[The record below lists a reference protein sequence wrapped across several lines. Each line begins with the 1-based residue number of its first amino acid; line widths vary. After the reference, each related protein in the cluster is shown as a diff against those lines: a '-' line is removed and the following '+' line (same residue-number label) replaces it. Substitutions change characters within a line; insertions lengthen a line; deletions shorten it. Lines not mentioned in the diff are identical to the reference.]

1 MMADLARIKRN
12 VAKMAAQNAPE
23 ADIDGYIASEG
34 VSIDDVRNF
43 KATDAAPAGAK
54 PGSKEYADW
63 ALAQVKAG
71 KSVPQVSAAPEYRA
85 PQPTSP
91 LDQLMAGYTSAVDA
105 IPIAGPTIMGGLNK
119 AKAALHG
126 TTEETIAAE
135 NARLEEANPV
145 ASTAGTV
152 AGTVLP
158 FMGAGLIPGVGRALG
173 MTGGLTSRVGFGAL
187 SGAGIG
193 AADAKARGASNEE
206 AAIAGGIG
214 LGVGGALPLAARGL
228 QKLITPAAASRGT
241 TQAAQTLQREGVEL
255 TAGQRTGSKKLKYLE
270 SEVGGQAAE
279 DITERQGRQFT
290 AAVLRRA
297 GINADAADPQV
308 IDGAFTQIG
317 QRFDDLAGRNVLRAD
332 PQFMRDIGAALR
344 EYQSN
349 VAQSQQA
356 NVVREVVADIV
367 GNAQNMGGQLSGDFY
382 KATRS
387 RLDRLAR
394 STMDPELKN
403 ALRDIMGAMDQGMER
418 TIAQANPA
426 DLGAWRTVRRQYAN
440 MLVIEKAATGA
451 GEQAAA
457 GIITPARLRSAS
469 IGQNRRS
476 FARGRNEF
484 VDLANAGVQAM
495 TPLPNSGT
503 ASRLAA
509 RGIAAIPAGVGA
521 YLGGQQQGG
530 AGGAIVGGLAGA
542 ALPMGIGAAI
552 LSRPGRALLANQLL
566 ANMPRALVAPAA
578 PALLTDQR

>member
-1 MMADLARIKRN
+1 MPNVRMPDGVVVAFPDDMPPEQIK
-12 VAKMAAQNAPE
+12 AM
-23 ADIDGYIASEG
+23 IASKFPDL
-34 VSIDDVRNF
+34 SP
-43 KATDAAPAGAK
+43 AQPPAGPQ
-54 PGSKEYADW
+54 PGSAEYAQW
-63 ALAQVKAG
+63 ALEQVKAG
-71 KSVPQVSAAPEYRA
+71 KSVPQVSPPPPEYQA
-85 PQPTSP
+85 PQPTGP
-91 LDQLMAGYTSAVDA
+91 LDQIQAGYTSAVNA
-105 IPIAGPTIMGGLNK
+105 IPIAGPSIMGGLNNLK
-119 AKAALHG
+119 GGLQGRAP
-126 TTEETIAAE
+126 EEIAAE
-135 NARLEEANPV
+135 NATLEKANPV

-297 GINADAADPQV
+297 GINADSADPQV

-317 QRFDDLAGRNVLRAD
+317 QQFDDLAGRNVLRAD
-332 PQFMRDIGAALR
+332 PQFMRDVGTVLR
-344 EYQSN
+344 EYQQN